1 MLAVPADATD
11 DSLKAILER
20 ELGIPRAEQQL
31 CGDWPSPVRPC
42 AWYAQRGLFPATLHV
57 CGEQRAGPTVWL
69 QVRHGQGQTL
79 VVAQSADKLQAVL
92 DKVPGHIDHVHG
104 LYRDGEE
111 LRLDRTLSDHGLA
124 CLHSLEMR
132 ERGCKQALI
141 DVPAGSA
148 CPSTSVLVGFNP
160 EDTVEELCERAAF
173 KIGGAVLDQY
183 RVNPNFS
190 LFLRD
195 EEVAGDRLVADC
207 SQTGCGVWLSMR
219 KRMPPRDLAIEIYVK
234 TLTGK
239 IITRNCWESYT
250 IQMVKEAV
258 QASEGIPPDQQRLI
272 WSGREMNVE
281 GCTLLDYGVGHQSTI
296 HLVLRLR
303 GGGCDTAVAQGAL
316 AADEDA
322 AAPEGAEPVP
332 APPAQPQRAATRLA
346 VGKILS
352 GEIVPAP
359 ETVGCRFVVRWHSS
373 VKLQFD
379 VFVQEQKA

>member
-1 MLAVPADATD
+1 MLAVPADASV

-31 CGDWPSPVRPC
+31 CRDWAGAVP
-42 AWYAQRGLFPATLHV
+42 RGLFPATLHV

-104 LYRDGEE
+104 LFRDGEE

-132 ERGCKQALI
+132 ERGCVRALI
-141 DVPAGSA
+141 DAPAGFV
-148 CPSTSVLVGFNP
+148 CPDTMCTSVLVGFDP
-160 EDTVEELCERAAF
+160 EDTVEELCKRAAF
-173 KIGGAVLDQY
+173 KIGGAILDQY
-183 RVNPNFS
+183 RINPSFS
-190 LFLRD
+190 LFLRGK
-195 EEVAGDRLVADC
+195 EVAGDRLVVDC
-207 SQTGCGVWLSMR
+207 NLTGRGVRLSMR
-219 KRMPPRDLAIEIYVK
+219 KRLPFPDLAIEIYVK
-234 TLTGK
+234 QLTGK
-239 IITRNCWESYT
+239 ITTLHCRQSDT
-250 IQMVKEAV
+250 IEMVKQAIM
-258 QASEGIPPDQQRLI
+258 ASEGVPPDQQRLI
-272 WSGREMNVE
+272 FAGRQFLEA
-281 GCTLLDYGVGHQSTI
+281 CTLLDYGVGHRSTI
-296 HLVLRLR
+296 HLVLRLC
-303 GGGCDTAVAQGAL
+303 GGGSHTAWARGEL

-332 APPAQPQRAATRLA
+332 APPAQPQRAATQLA
-346 VGKILS
+346 VGRILS
-352 GEIVPAP
+352 GEVVPPP
-359 ETVGCRFVVRWHSS
+359 ETVGCRFVVRWQSS